1 MPIETI
7 EQIAACVVTAGLV
20 AGNFLLFTPW
30 RDGHDPASGGL
41 TRNDWSSPWKQPW
54 PSKPSQVFACN
65 TSQQLQCLQSLQSF
79 LSLSQH
85 RFSMGYAG
93 FDQ

>member
-30 RDGHDPASGGL
+30 RNGHDPRERGPQRPPKCSLATRASSC
-41 TRNDWSSPWKQPW
+41 NASNPSS
-54 PSKPSQVFACN
+54 
-65 TSQQLQCLQSLQSF
+65 
-79 LSLSQH
+79 
-85 RFSMGYAG
+85 RF
-93 FDQ
+93 